1 MKKPEFVY
9 PGSDFDRSRNLIA
22 ALGSFWSRL
31 YTGVD
36 QVHSYVD
43 ATAHVANQTYQ
54 NLIETIESLSR
65 FDIPLLHTE
74 KLTPVVLKKSERN
87 SARTTIARFDRDSG
101 VNFSGGLQFDAAN
114 ANAPFFSF
122 PLPAEL
128 VDAAQFFNRIT
139 FPTGVLSKNLDFL
152 IDVERG
158 ALIFAADPFEN
169 PVFTKRPAAGTT
181 DDEELTLWAFC
192 GKFDYNNVFNQFAY
206 AVSIKLR
213 TSQGYKDLTN
223 AVISGLVAGGA
234 TAAILDAAIA
244 AICGVPISTGP
255 DEVVERVDND
265 ARGLLIITDKAVYRF
280 PETAVPRVEVEQ
292 RVTAGTP
299 LVYGVDVHEFFVGNS
314 YARETEQRV
323 LCCPAPNNIL
333 ASNMWEALITENEE
347 SLLIDPNDEQCQPVR
362 KTITAIAVDSG
373 FLASCFYGDIV
384 FENKLVPLEVNTT
397 HPTGYTYVKFRL
409 GGYPADVEQ
418 FFDEVHTRGVQA
430 AELLKTQPDCAPKL
444 KIGTLAH
451 LLDKRVNA
459 GTEPTAAQ
467 LPKTINPLR
476 FLVENVLRNNVF
488 VVRIS
493 VNALGLNQ
501 LGLYNIRHLRQLLP
515 PQTAMIVIFEL
526 TADKDNIN
534 PESLP
539 AETVQRFTGMEPR
552 TDEVPVSLVSD
563 LGATARLVSGTC
575 Q

>member
-54 NLIETIESLSR
+54 NLIETIEALSR
-65 FDIPLLHTE
+65 FDIPLFHTE

-87 SARTTIARFDRDSG
+87 SARTTIARFDRDPPA
-101 VNFSGGLQFDAAN
+101 NFDGSLQFDSAN
-114 ANAPFFSF
+114 EGAPFFSF
-122 PLPAEL
+122 PLPASL
-128 VDAAQFFNRIT
+128 IDVAQLFNRIT

-152 IDVERG
+152 VDVERR
-158 ALIFAADPFEN
+158 ALIFAKDPFEN
-169 PVFTKRPAAGTT
+169 PAFTKRPAADTT
-181 DDEELTLWAFC
+181 EDEELTLWAFC
-192 GKFDYNNVFNQFAY
+192 GQFDYNNVFNQFAY
-206 AVSIKLR
+206 AVGIKLR

-234 TAAILDAAIA
+234 TAAILDSAIA
-244 AICGVPISTGP
+244 AICGLPISVGP

-280 PETAVPRVEVEQ
+280 PETAIPRVEVEQ
-292 RVTAGTP
+292 RLSAGTP

-314 YARETEQRV
+314 YTRQPEQRV

-333 ASNMWEALITENEE
+333 SSNTWESLTTENEE
-347 SLLIDPNDEQCQPVR
+347 DLLVDPNEEQCQPVR
-362 KTITAIAVDSG
+362 KNIAAVAIDSG

-384 FENKLVPLEVNTT
+384 FENKLVPLEVNAA
-397 HPTGYTYVKFRL
+397 HHTGYTYVKFRL
-409 GGYPADVEQ
+409 GGYPADIEQ

-430 AELLKTQPDCAPKL
+430 AELRKTQPDCAPKL

-459 GTEPTAAQ
+459 STEPTAAQ

-493 VNALGLNQ
+493 VTALGLNP

-515 PQTAMIVIFEL
+515 PQTAMIAIFEL
-526 TADKDNIN
+526 AADKDTIN
-534 PESLP
+534 PENFT
-539 AETVQRFTGMEPR
+539 AETLQHFTGMEPLG
-552 TDEVPVSLVSD
+552 DEVPVSLVSD